1 MHGPGRFASE
11 KEEISLRCRLP
22 GGRTISGLFSRLW
35 TMLFKGLYFF
45 PTCPIINPGAIMRC
59 HFAVL
64 LLSTLVGAC
73 GGQSGQRYSVYFQ
86 PYSAGFDP
94 QAQQVIHE
102 AATFAKAHPLLPLS
116 IKNTTPYMG
125 VQVDTLSGQRT
136 EAVLHALLQEGI
148 SR

>member
-1 MHGPGRFASE
+1 MDNVVQRPFY
-11 KEEISLRCRLP
+11 
-22 GGRTISGLFSRLW
+22 FSR
-35 TMLFKGLYFF
+35 
-45 PTCPIINPGAIMRC
+45 TCSIVNPGAIMRL
-59 HFAVL
+59 AVL
-64 LLSTLVGAC
+64 LLLTLVGAC

-94 QAQQVIHE
+94 QAQQVVHE

-116 IKNTTPYMG
+116 IKNTTPYIG

-148 SR
+148 SRMRIEIVGADRLLDPNGMPNLPAQRVDISVGF

>member
-1 MHGPGRFASE
+1 
-11 KEEISLRCRLP
+11 
-22 GGRTISGLFSRLW
+22 
-35 TMLFKGLYFF
+35 MLFKGLYFF

-59 HFAVL
+59 RFAVL

-148 SR
+148 SRMRIEVVGADRLLDPNGMPNLPAQRVDISVGF